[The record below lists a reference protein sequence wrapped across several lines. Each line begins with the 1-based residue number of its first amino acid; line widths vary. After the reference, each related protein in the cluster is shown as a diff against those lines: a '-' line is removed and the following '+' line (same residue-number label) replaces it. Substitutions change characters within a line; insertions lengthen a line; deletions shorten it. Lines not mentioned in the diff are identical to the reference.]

1 MHCVSVTEIFL
12 SNKLNEIKTKYLF
25 INTTIYNVKKNVTVI
40 IKKSSNEH
48 LRNVVV
54 FHTLRNVNYKNIQY
68 MIRSTIIIFIY

>member
-25 INTTIYNVKKNVTVI
+25 INTTMYNVKKNVTVM

-48 LRNVVV
+48 LRNIVI
-54 FHTLRNVNYKNIQY
+54 FHTLQNVKYKNIQY
-68 MIRSTIIIFIY
+68 MIRSTIIIFI